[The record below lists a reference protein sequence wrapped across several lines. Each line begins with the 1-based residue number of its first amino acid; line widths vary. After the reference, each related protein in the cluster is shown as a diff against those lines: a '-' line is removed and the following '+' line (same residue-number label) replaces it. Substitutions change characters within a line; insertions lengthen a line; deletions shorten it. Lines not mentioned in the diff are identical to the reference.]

1 MPSAPVTLT
10 PFSYIFPLVLVYT
23 VPVSAS
29 TELHMKR
36 SGSIDAPASL
46 NKSLLAIQLGSIAG
60 AYVVFV
66 AVLLTL
72 LLVVGRRLRRTVHS
86 SNYSLQMQILKPI
99 KPTLG
104 MNPSASSPD
113 SQKIPILQRGG
124 RPSQTSFNGSMVT
137 VDESVVASDRQ
148 RAQDEMEMLY
158 AAVLEHDAQKS
169 AGVDIDIT
177 ARNSDSQS
185 NSPASQYS
193 NPFTDRHTSQ
203 NTEYSSSALLNSPL
217 KSPKPSRLS
226 KLFSSNSRSN
236 PDAGNPKSPR
246 LSIRKQQ
253 ISSPLGSPGP
263 LGSLGPLGS
272 PGIRSPQPYNPE
284 QPPLSPRIYNPG
296 PPPSVPSTHPGLA
309 FGQSTSPAMPPSGR
323 SRAPAPLNLTT
334 TNQAASNL
342 PFRDAYPLR
351 SAPATKTTILERPV
365 KNSHGP
371 VTGMPT
377 PYSAYMPFTPVTPFT
392 PGRTVTKR
400 QRRREEKEN
409 GLRVLNEDDLVKDD
423 HDVWG

>member
-1 MPSAPVTLT
+1 MTSAPVALT
-10 PFSYIFPLVLVYT
+10 SLFSIFLLLLVYT

-29 TELHMKR
+29 SGPHIER
-36 SGSIDAPASL
+36 SGSVDARPPL
-46 NKSLLAIQLGSIAG
+46 NRSLLAIQLGSIAG

-66 AVLLTL
+66 AVLLA
-72 LLVVGRRLRRTVHS
+72 LLVFVGRRLRQTVHS
-86 SNYSLQMQILKPI
+86 SNYSLQMQMLRPV
-99 KPTLG
+99 KPTLDLD
-104 MNPSASSPD
+104 MSPISPISQNPPTPGRSSGFP
-113 SQKIPILQRGG
+113 SWGTLHQGG

-137 VDESVVASDRQ
+137 VDESVVATDRL

-158 AAVLEHDAQKS
+158 AAVMEHDAQKA
-169 AGVDIDIT
+169 AGVDVT

-185 NSPASQYS
+185 NSPDSQYT
-193 NPFTDRHTSQ
+193 NPFTDRHASQ
-203 NTEYSSSALLNSPL
+203 VSIYPSSAPLNAPL

-236 PDAGNPKSPR
+236 PDAGRLKSPR
-246 LSIRKQQ
+246 LSVRKQQ
-253 ISSPLGSPGP
+253 ISSPIGSPE
-263 LGSLGPLGS
+263 
-272 PGIRSPQPYNPE
+272 IRSPQPYIPE

-296 PPPSVPSTHPGLA
+296 PPPSVPQPGSTV
-309 FGQSTSPAMPPSGR
+309 GQIMPPPGR
-323 SRAPAPLNLTT
+323 SRAPAPLNLST

-342 PFRDAYPLR
+342 PFREAYPLR

-423 HDVWG
+423 NDMWG

>member
-1 MPSAPVTLT
+1 M
-10 PFSYIFPLVLVYT
+10 
-23 VPVSAS
+23 
-29 TELHMKR
+29 
-36 SGSIDAPASL
+36 
-46 NKSLLAIQLGSIAG
+46 
-60 AYVVFV
+60 
-66 AVLLTL
+66 
-72 LLVVGRRLRRTVHS
+72 
-86 SNYSLQMQILKPI
+86 QMLKPV
-99 KPTLG
+99 KPTLH
-104 MNPSASSPD
+104 MDPSPISPISQNLPSPSRSSGFT
-113 SQKIPILQRGG
+113 SWGTLNRGG

-158 AAVLEHDAQKS
+158 AAVMEHDAQKA
-169 AGVDIDIT
+169 AGVNVS
-177 ARNSDSQS
+177 ARESDSQS
-185 NSPASQYS
+185 QSPDSQYT
-193 NPFTDRHTSQ
+193 NPFTDRHASQ
-203 NTEYSSSALLNSPL
+203 IPEYPPAAPL

-236 PDAGNPKSPR
+236 PDAGKLRSPR
-246 LSIRKQQ
+246 LGLRKQQ
-253 ISSPLGSPGP
+253 ISSPLASPE
-263 LGSLGPLGS
+263 
-272 PGIRSPQPYNPE
+272 IRSPQPYVPE

-296 PPPSVPSTHPGLA
+296 PPPSVPRPGPTV
-309 FGQSTSPAMPPSGR
+309 GQIMPPPGR
-323 SRAPAPLNLTT
+323 ARAPAPLNLST

-400 QRRREEKEN
+400 QRRREEREN
-409 GLRVLNEDDLVKDD
+409 GLRALNEDDLVKDD
-423 HDVWG
+423 NDMWG